1 MRTEKLLYAC
11 SDVKVVGP
19 GAKRQQKGM
28 HNGTFELQHQQERKK
43 SKAIAVSPTWGSNP
57 QP

>member
-19 GAKRQQKGM
+19 GANRQQKGM
-28 HNGTFELQHQQERKK
+28 HNGTFKLQHQQE
-43 SKAIAVSPTWGSNP
+43 SKNRTEIAVSLTWGSNP